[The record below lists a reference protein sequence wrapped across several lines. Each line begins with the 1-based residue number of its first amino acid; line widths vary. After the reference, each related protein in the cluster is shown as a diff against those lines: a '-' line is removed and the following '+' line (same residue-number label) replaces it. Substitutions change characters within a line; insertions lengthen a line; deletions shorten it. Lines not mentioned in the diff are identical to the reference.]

1 MITRDELI
9 ELGRYG
15 KPHGVNGEISA
26 TLDCE
31 NELLSQFSCLVSEV
45 DGIFVPFFVESIR
58 NNSHATSLLK
68 MEGVD
73 DEHAVSLLVNKSIY
87 VPKEEFEQLSQADEA
102 DAFPLDYFIGF
113 VLKDGSEV
121 VGEIVDVNDVTD
133 NVLFVVERSDGTIL
147 QVPAV
152 DELVVDVDDDDK
164 TIVMDLPDG
173 LLSL

>member
-1 MITRDELI
+1 M
-9 ELGRYG
+9 
-15 KPHGVNGEISA
+15 
-26 TLDCE
+26 
-31 NELLSQFSCLVSEV
+31 
-45 DGIFVPFFVESIR
+45 
-58 NNSHATSLLK
+58 
-68 MEGVD
+68 
-73 DEHAVSLLVNKSIY
+73 
-87 VPKEEFEQLSQADEA
+87 PKEEFERLSQADEA

-133 NVLFVVERSDGTIL
+133 NVLFEVERSDGTML

-152 DELVVDVDDDDK
+152 NELVVDVDDDGK